1 MRRLL
6 LLLWRVSRN
15 DLRMLWFVLNHPA
28 RPGWVMPV
36 AVGLGLYALSPLN
49 FAIPLIGVLDDFVIV
64 PLALHWMLKLMPQ
77 QLLEDYAA
85 AAPRA

>member
-1 MRRLL
+1 M
-6 LLLWRVSRN
+6 WRIPKWSLATRVDSN
-15 DLRMLWFVLNHPA
+15 KGNF
-28 RPGWVMPV
+28 GWKSTPPFHIS
-36 AVGLGLYALSPLN
+36 VGAGISDWQTLSPLN